1 MKNKKVK
8 RALALLLACTI
19 VIGSVYNT
27 RQKTYA
33 SASAIIAGGGA
44 AVVGIEAAITYL
56 LAILGITGAAEVYAN
71 RDKIKDWGAEQWGN
85 FKQWLKD
92 NKDKLGWVAD
102 AAVVEQIID
111 KWGEKLSK
119 GTLDK
124 SDSTW
129 GAFKEWT
136 GTQYKDIAD
145 AANSGEIT
153 NPDDVVFD
161 ENHFAAIGTYPTWK
175 WIGSRDS
182 VGAAAGPYTQYIQAT
197 VTGVHSYLYTY
208 AIFDSYNV
216 YYYAGVLSNDDAA
229 TLNCRRYTVFD
240 NPSYQDRDVWNK
252 TKKAAKYTFDG
263 VYYGYSTYYGSL
275 FSHGNTVISN
285 PDAPLGQT
293 CNIEYDMPNFVG
305 CYQND
310 VSSHERAA
318 YVAFNFMREG
328 VLDPGETVIEISG
341 VGGISGVYDDAGTL
355 DNVDVVGVG
364 EAEDEKETALPWP
377 GDTTLDDL
385 LAGLLSGE
393 NTWTDVLDKLGVG
406 VIDRTETG
414 DMVIGNEGVTT
425 KEWEYAGSATGVPDI
440 TLPDTA
446 TPSKELSNYTFLG
459 LEKIFPFCLPF
470 DMIDFVKVLDAPA
483 QAPHFKWSFPYPTTS
498 GMKTYEIDIDLSP
511 FDSVA
516 ELLRD
521 MECLLFIMGLVLVT
535 RSRMIRG

>member
-33 SASAIIAGGGA
+33 SASTIIAGGGA
-44 AVVGIEAAITYL
+44 AVVGVETAIVYL
-56 LAILGITGAAEVYAN
+56 LAILGLTAASAEVIEN
-71 RDKIKDWGAEQWGN
+71 RDKIKEWGAEQWGN
-85 FKQWLKD
+85 FKQWFND
-92 NKDKLGWVAD
+92 NKDKFGWAAD
-102 AAVVEQIID
+102 AVVAEQIID

-124 SDSTW
+124 SDPTW
-129 GAFKEWT
+129 DTFKEWT
-136 GTQYKDIAD
+136 GNQY
-145 AANSGEIT
+145 EIIKRTEGGGVVT

-175 WIGSRDS
+175 WENGRGDDRY
-182 VGAAAGPYTQYIQAT
+182 GWYTQYYVVET
-197 VTGVHSYLYTY
+197 SGGNSHMFTFGLYD
-208 AIFDSYNV
+208 DSV
-216 YYYAGVLSNDDAA
+216 IYYYAGVLGTSASDSITCKVVNVHDDE
-229 TLNCRRYTVFD
+229 TVG
-240 NPSYQDRDVWNK
+240 SK
-252 TKKAAKYTFDG
+252 TIVNLKSQAKEFIYEDG
-263 VYYGYSTYYGSL
+263 VNYGYIAFKDIGLNKERKATGEL
-275 FSHGNTVISN
+275 VNEIN
-285 PDAPLGQT
+285 
-293 CNIEYDMPNFVG
+293 MPNFVG
-305 CYQND
+305 LFPKGQAGINYAQ
-310 VSSHERAA
+310 
-318 YVAFNFMREG
+318 YVAANFMREG
-328 VLDPGETVIEISG
+328 VLDPGETVVEISG
-341 VGGISGVYDDAGTL
+341 AGGISSVYDDAGTL

-521 MECLLFIMGLVLVT
+521 MECLLFIVGLVLIT

>member
-27 RQKTYA
+27 RQKAYA

-44 AVVGIEAAITYL
+44 AVVGVETAIAYL
-56 LAILGITGAAEVYAN
+56 LAILGLTAASAEVIEN
-71 RDKIKDWGAEQWGN
+71 RDKIKEWGAEQWGN
-85 FKQWLKD
+85 FKQWFND
-92 NKDKLGWVAD
+92 NKDKFGWAAD
-102 AAVVEQIID
+102 AVVAEQIID

-124 SDSTW
+124 SNPTW
-129 GAFKEWT
+129 GTFKEWA
-136 GTQYKDIAD
+136 GNQY
-145 AANSGEIT
+145 EIIKKT
-153 NPDDVVFD
+153 EGGGVVTSPDDVVFD
-161 ENHFAAIGTYPTWK
+161 KNHMAAIGSYPAWK
-175 WIGSRDS
+175 WRNLGGPFGAGSNQYEQYYE
-182 VGAAAGPYTQYIQAT
+182 GAVDG
-197 VTGVHSYLYTY
+197 GYLFTY
-208 AIFDSYNV
+208 AKMQSNNTVLSYYIGVLGSSSCSVSTNIRNV
-216 YYYAGVLSNDDAA
+216 YVDNSKPDFVFGKQTSNGVAFK
-229 TLNCRRYTVFD
+229 YD
-240 NPSYQDRDVWNK
+240 NVD
-252 TKKAAKYTFDG
+252 
-263 VYYGYSTYYGSL
+263 YGYVASRLVDTQGEVYGNLDNSVL
-275 FSHGNTVISN
+275 KW
-285 PDAPLGQT
+285 
-293 CNIEYDMPNFVG
+293 DMPNFAG
-305 CYQND
+305 IYP
-310 VSSHERAA
+310 SITSTEYIF
-318 YVAFNFMREG
+318 YVAFNLMREG
-328 VLDPGETVIEISG
+328 VFDPGQDVFELVNT
-341 VGGISGVYDDAGTL
+341 GGISGVYDDAGTL

-425 KEWEYAGSATGVPDI
+425 KEWEYAGFATGVPDI

-446 TPSKELSNYTFLG
+446 TPSKELSNYTFAG

-470 DMIDFVKVLDAPA
+470 DMIDFIKVLDAPA

-498 GMKTYEIDIDLSP
+498 GMKTYDIDIDLSP

-521 MECLLFIMGLVLVT
+521 MECLLFIMGLILVT